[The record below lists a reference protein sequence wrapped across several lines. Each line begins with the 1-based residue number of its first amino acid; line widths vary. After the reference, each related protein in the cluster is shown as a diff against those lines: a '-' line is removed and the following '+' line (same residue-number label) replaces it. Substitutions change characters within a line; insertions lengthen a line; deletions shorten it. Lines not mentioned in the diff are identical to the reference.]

1 MTFDGNRTPRAA
13 LGLIGMAMA
22 AITMGALV
30 VLPAALE
37 AAGGEASVVTTDG
50 MAAYNV
56 AAGAGNVREEDFDA
70 RVSRGL
76 NCNYTKDRS

>member
-1 MTFDGNRTPRAA
+1 VSFNGNAAPRAA
-13 LGLIGMAMA
+13 LGLIGIAMA

-50 MAAYNV
+50 MAADNL

>member
-1 MTFDGNRTPRAA
+1 VTFNGNAAPRAA
-13 LGLIGMAMA
+13 LGLIGIAMA

-50 MAAYNV
+50 MAADNL

>member
-1 MTFDGNRTPRAA
+1 MSFNGNAAPRAA
-13 LGLIGMAMA
+13 LGLIGIAMA

-50 MAAYNV
+50 MAADNL

>member
-1 MTFDGNRTPRAA
+1 
-13 LGLIGMAMA
+13 
-22 AITMGALV
+22 
-30 VLPAALE
+30 
-37 AAGGEASVVTTDG
+37 VTTDG

-76 NCNYTKDRS
+76 NCNFTKDRS